1 MPELLDI
8 QRKFKIM
15 KRGETAGVQIK
26 NMLQLTH
33 FTTPLL
39 MPPTYQALTTAN
51 TTLALAG
58 DSDLWSPTTS
68 LPMVHVP
75 QDAIYDVEGACFT
88 GPVQIGWIKQL
99 LGMPYQ
105 FVLHVDGKYKLHHG
119 GWVLL
124 TLGTH
129 YLRWDNHHKTMSISF
144 APLMYLFCKQQET
157 DGAAQMLMDAVQIT
171 STKYF
176 GSRLQPGATMSDH
189 SDAFRKALGKSF
201 PNGTFGQCWPHLKT
215 KFTKGEYV
223 STTWAHFEDVSH
235 HLDVI
240 HLAGST
246 PMKELLI
253 HEIGL
258 VWDRWGTHM
267 RTFWNSYCVD
277 PWDCWSIGD
286 FACMLCTPNQNVQE
300 SWHKHLKTKR
310 IPALFRASTERVF
323 KEGLPQLIELDGIN
337 SPTVLPFKV
346 AVIPEGMMKKALWYV
361 TNQETHILSKK
372 VGGDI
377 LFFFLRQDNPA
388 KIKKITK
395 GLVEQYEAALWDG
408 KKDSRIKSTDTLI
421 DICMSFH
428 VVCEPREEYGVPEC
442 EGNPCKYD
450 CPTCKGFKHI
460 GICSHV
466 LAINHILQ
474 KFNVRYQM
482 LPIGQ
487 RTEKK
492 RMGGAGGKAVVKSI
506 KNGKAPKRQ
515 KREGAWKRIT
525 QRDPDSSDEEAEKA
539 IRLGEQGK

>member
-1 MPELLDI
+1 
-8 QRKFKIM
+8 M

-176 GSRLQPGATMSDH
+176 GARLQPGATMSDH

-346 AVIPEGMMKKALWYV
+346 PVIPEGMMKKALWYV
-361 TNQETHILSKK
+361 TNQETHILLELSKCC
-372 VGGDI
+372 V
-377 LFFFLRQDNPA
+377 
-388 KIKKITK
+388 
-395 GLVEQYEAALWDG
+395 
-408 KKDSRIKSTDTLI
+408 
-421 DICMSFH
+421 
-428 VVCEPREEYGVPEC
+428 
-442 EGNPCKYD
+442 
-450 CPTCKGFKHI
+450 
-460 GICSHV
+460 
-466 LAINHILQ
+466 
-474 KFNVRYQM
+474 
-482 LPIGQ
+482 
-487 RTEKK
+487 
-492 RMGGAGGKAVVKSI
+492 
-506 KNGKAPKRQ
+506 AP
-515 KREGAWKRIT
+515 G
-525 QRDPDSSDEEAEKA
+525 
-539 IRLGEQGK
+539 